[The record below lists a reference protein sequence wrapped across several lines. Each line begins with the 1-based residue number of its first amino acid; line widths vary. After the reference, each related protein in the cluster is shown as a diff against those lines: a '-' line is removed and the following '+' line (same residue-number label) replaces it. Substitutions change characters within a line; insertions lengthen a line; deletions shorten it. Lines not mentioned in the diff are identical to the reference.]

1 MLFSSSSLY
10 AYHTFVFFSNDP
22 RHKTYL
28 ESQGIDFSG
37 SGSGGGGGGGTTPS
51 GQLSTYVDSLRI
63 AGKDL
68 VYDTKAGMYYCSVP
82 SAVMNAESDCFTCLV
97 AEKDGKIIGYVAFFY
112 CYFTWSGKALYM
124 DDLYITPDY
133 RGKGLGTRFITMLK
147 EIAAQSGCH
156 IMRWQVADWNERARA
171 IYKGIGAVI
180 NEEYRNCDIIL

>member
-1 MLFSSSSLY
+1 MPSPIIIIIFSNMTTDNINIRLADNNDYPQLIALFSEF
-10 AYHTFVFFSNDP
+10 A
-22 RHKTYL
+22 
-28 ESQGIDFSG
+28 DFEGRKEQMTNS
-37 SGSGGGGGGGTTPS
+37 
-51 GQLSTYVDSLRI
+51 VD
-63 AGKDL
+63 K
-68 VYDTKAGMYYCSVP
+68 
-82 SAVMNAESDCFTCLV
+82 MNAESDFFNCLV
-97 AEKDGKIIGYVAFFY
+97 AEKDGKIIGYVVFFY

-180 NEEYRNCDIIL
+180 NEEDRNCDIIL

>member
-1 MLFSSSSLY
+1 MTTDNINIRLADNNDYPQLIALFSEF
-10 AYHTFVFFSNDP
+10 A
-22 RHKTYL
+22 
-28 ESQGIDFSG
+28 DFEGRKEQMTNS
-37 SGSGGGGGGGTTPS
+37 
-51 GQLSTYVDSLRI
+51 VD
-63 AGKDL
+63 K
-68 VYDTKAGMYYCSVP
+68 
-82 SAVMNAESDCFTCLV
+82 MNAESDFFNCLV

-180 NEEYRNCDIIL
+180 NEEDRNCDSSL

>member
-1 MLFSSSSLY
+1 MTTDNIDIRLADNNDYPQLIALFSEF
-10 AYHTFVFFSNDP
+10 A
-22 RHKTYL
+22 
-28 ESQGIDFSG
+28 DFEGRKEQMTNS
-37 SGSGGGGGGGTTPS
+37 
-51 GQLSTYVDSLRI
+51 VD
-63 AGKDL
+63 K
-68 VYDTKAGMYYCSVP
+68 
-82 SAVMNAESDCFTCLV
+82 MNAESDFFNCLV

-180 NEEYRNCDIIL
+180 NEEDRNCDIIL

>member
-1 MLFSSSSLY
+1 MATDNINIRLADNNDYPQLIALFSEF
-10 AYHTFVFFSNDP
+10 A
-22 RHKTYL
+22 
-28 ESQGIDFSG
+28 DFEGRKEQMTNS
-37 SGSGGGGGGGTTPS
+37 
-51 GQLSTYVDSLRI
+51 VD
-63 AGKDL
+63 K
-68 VYDTKAGMYYCSVP
+68 
-82 SAVMNAESDCFTCLV
+82 MNAESDFFNCLV

-180 NEEYRNCDIIL
+180 NEEDRN

>member
-1 MLFSSSSLY
+1 MTTDNINIRIADNNDYPQLIALFSEF
-10 AYHTFVFFSNDP
+10 A
-22 RHKTYL
+22 
-28 ESQGIDFSG
+28 DFERRKEQMTNS
-37 SGSGGGGGGGTTPS
+37 
-51 GQLSTYVDSLRI
+51 VD
-63 AGKDL
+63 K
-68 VYDTKAGMYYCSVP
+68 
-82 SAVMNAESDCFTCLV
+82 MNAESDFFNCLV

-180 NEEYRNCDIIL
+180 NE